1 MKSSIKDI
9 IFLIFFYWI
18 SGIFIIIAL
27 WLAYS
32 AIHITGIL
40 LGILP
45 EPWFSML
52 SIEYY
57 MRGNE
62 GLINLLCLV
71 VGFASNKLWDIRKEQ
86 LKEKA
91 IALGKKRD
99 LEWDKEL
106 KFQKYK
112 SYYERN
118 KKKKKKKKK
127 KN

>member
-45 EPWFSML
+45 APWFGLL
-52 SIEYY
+52 SIEHY

-71 VGFASNKLWDIRKEQ
+71 VGFASNKL
-86 LKEKA
+86 A
-91 IALGKKRD
+91 IFFSNF
-99 LEWDKEL
+99 LE
-106 KFQKYK
+106 
-112 SYYERN
+112 
-118 KKKKKKKKK
+118 
-127 KN
+127 